1 MSTRR
6 PIDTPQGDALPR
18 ASRRAI
24 LKTCA
29 ALGLCAPLT
38 AGPLRSVA
46 AQDVTPVAGG
56 RITALTVA
64 DPDNLDN
71 HVSLLAQVSQITGSI
86 CDTLL
91 RLDST
96 DLQIKPRLATE
107 WVFSTPTTLDV
118 TLRAGVLFHDGQALT
133 AEDIKFNLDRVQD
146 PATASPRAAELE
158 PIDLI
163 TVVDDTHL
171 TLTLSRPWPSI
182 LESIAVVPIY
192 PRTATAESLQIKP
205 IGTGPFRFLEWKPN
219 DYLRLER
226 NPDYWQ
232 EGFPYLDEIDF
243 RPVGEAETRFAMMET
258 QAADVMFTLPLK
270 NVARAEGNDELAVH
284 FGAFPNTGDILYV
297 NNSRAPMDNAD
308 LRLAVSYA
316 VDRETFFATFLT
328 GYGGKNTS
336 PWVKDHWA
344 YSAINDTAF
353 TYDLEMAATYLE
365 KAGYP
370 GGKAADGTQLEINL
384 IYPAGYPEWQQGS
397 VMIQAAMKEIGVSVK
412 VEEVELAT
420 WIDRIVKTDEYDLS
434 WDFIVSRAVDP
445 ATTLNYAF
453 FYKQGDQNIP
463 RYTDQ
468 MLADLAEEGAG
479 IIDQA
484 ARKPIYDAWQARWN
498 EVQLS
503 IILGDRKEA
512 ILAQAKLAG
521 YFPNI
526 GFGNDFTTAWIDES

>member
-1 MSTRR
+1 MSTER
-6 PIDTPQGDALPR
+6 PIDTTPDIEPR
-18 ASRRAI
+18 ASRRGV
-24 LKTCA
+24 LKA
-29 ALGLCAPLT
+29 GAGLGLGLPL
-38 AGPLRSVA
+38 AVA
-46 AQDVTPVAGG
+46 AGRSAAAQATPVPGG
-56 RITALTVA
+56 TITALTVA

-86 CDTLL
+86 CDSLF

-96 DLQIKPRLATE
+96 DLQIKPRLASE
-107 WVFSTPTTLDV
+107 WAFSDPQTLDV
-118 TLRAGVLFHDGQALT
+118 TLLAGVLFHDGQPLT
-133 AEDIKFNLDRVQD
+133 AEDIKFNLDRVKD

-158 PIDLI
+158 PIERVE
-163 TVVDDTHL
+163 VVDDTHL
-171 TLTLSRPWPSI
+171 VIHLSRPWPSI

-192 PRTATAESLQIKP
+192 PKTATAESIQVKP

-232 EGFPYLDEIDF
+232 EGLPYLDGIDF
-243 RPVGEAETRFAMMET
+243 KPVSEAETRLAMMET

-270 NVARAEGNDELAVH
+270 DVARAEGNDALAVL
-284 FGAFPNTGDILYV
+284 FGPFPNTGDILYV
-297 NNSRAPMDNAD
+297 NNNRAPMNNVD

-316 VDRETFFATFLT
+316 VDRETFFKTFLN

-336 PWVKDHWA
+336 PWVKEHWA

-353 TYDLEMAATYLE
+353 PYDLEIASSHLE
-365 KAGYP
+365 RAGYP
-370 GGKAADGTQLEINL
+370 GGKDAEGNQLEINL

-397 VMIQAAMKEIGVSVK
+397 VMIQAALKEIGVTVK

-463 RYTDQ
+463 RYSDQ
-468 MLADLAEEGAG
+468 TLADLAEQGAG
-479 IIDQA
+479 IIEQE
-484 ARKPIYDAWQARWN
+484 ARKPIYDRWQARWN
-498 EVQLS
+498 EIQPS

-512 ILAQAKLAG
+512 TLAQSYLAG
-521 YFPNI
+521 YAPNV
-526 GFGNDFTTAWIDES
+526 GFFYDFTTAWLDKS